1 MVFKARG
8 RLLARALAVLFIAAI
23 VAQFLHM
30 VFARDLL
37 NVDAPDFAL
46 KSTTGQN
53 IRLSDYRGEVVAI
66 SFGASWCD
74 DCANALRTLK
84 SLRPATGLQLL
95 SISFDRDPRPAG
107 GDGSFPVLSDP
118 EGVIGRLYDV
128 NTLPLIVVVDREG
141 KVQAVREGFHASD
154 EPDLRRQVAR
164 LLAD

>member
-30 VFARDLL
+30 VFARELL

-74 DCANALRTLK
+74 DCGNALRTLK
-84 SLRPATGLQLL
+84 SLRVQTMKRERTDDQGPDTGPAATGLQLIA
-95 SISFDRDPRPAG
+95 ISFDRDTRSAG
-107 GDGSFPVLSDP
+107 GDGTFPVLADP
-118 EGVIGRLYDV
+118 EGIVGRLV
-128 NTLPLIVVVDREG
+128 RRE
-141 KVQAVREGFHASD
+141 HASND
-154 EPDLRRQVAR
+154 CRGGSRG
-164 LLAD
+164 